1 MHDLIKKSLRIIKLH
16 CSNCIRSYGS
26 ACAGQP
32 HKKRKMETNTESSFF
47 VPLLLCLAGCT
58 GGAGVRAALTMG
70 DGVERGGAGA
80 GQSTQRPAGTH
91 T

>member
-26 ACAGQP
+26 ACARQP
-32 HKKRKMETNTESSFF
+32 HKKRKMETNTESSFLF
-47 VPLLLCLAGCT
+47 PCCSAMAGCE